1 MKFDVVVGNPP
12 YQELNVGENNQAVP
26 MYHRFYELAEKCS
39 DKYILITPARFLAN
53 QGATPKAWNKKML
66 SDKHIS
72 IKYFNSKSDEVFPN
86 TEIKGGVVVLLRDKN
101 KDFGEIDTFIEF
113 EPLRNIYNKIRQKSS
128 SYLSEIVFSPDS
140 YRFNNNLFSENPNLI
155 GRTDESHAKAVS
167 SSVFKRY
174 PEIFSKE
181 KPVSQ
186 DEHIRIYGRLDG
198 ERVYFWVKRN
208 YLSEHLNLD
217 KWKVFIAGAN
227 GSGAFG
233 ETLSLPV
240 VGEPSVGHNQTFVS
254 IGKFDSEFEANSL
267 LKYIKTKFAR
277 ALLGIMK
284 TTQNNQSKNT
294 WSKIPLQDF
303 SKKSDIDWSL
313 SISDIDLQLYKKYEL
328 NTDEVCFIEKT
339 VKTME

>member
-26 MYHRFYELAEKCS
+26 IYHRFYELAENCS

-53 QGATPKAWNKKML
+53 QGATPKIWNQKML
-66 SDKHIS
+66 SDKHLS
-72 IKYFNSKSDEVFPN
+72 IKYFNSKSEEVFPN
-86 TEIKGGVVVLLRDKN
+86 TEIKGGVVVLLRDKT
-101 KDFGEIDTFIEF
+101 KDFGEIGTFIAF
-113 EPLRNIYNKIRQKSS
+113 DQLRNIYNKIKQKSS

-140 YRFNNNLFSENPNLI
+140 YRFSNNLFSENPNLI
-155 GRTDESHAKAVS
+155 GRTDDSHAKAVS

-174 PEIFSKE
+174 PEIFYKE
-181 KPVSQ
+181 KPKSREQ
-186 DEHIRIYGRLDG
+186 YIRIYGRLDG
-198 ERVYFWVKRN
+198 ERIYFWTKRK
-208 YLSEHLNLD
+208 YISEHPNLD

-227 GSGAFG
+227 GSGTFG
-233 ETLSLPV
+233 ELLSLPI
-240 VGEPSVGHNQTFVS
+240 VGEPLVAHNQTFVS
-254 IGKFDSEFEANSL
+254 IGKFDSEFEAESL

-303 SKKSDIDWSL
+303 NNTSDIDWSL
-313 SISDIDLQLYKKYEL
+313 PISDIDSQLYKKYDF
-328 NTDEVCFIEKT
+328 TKDEIDFIEKT
-339 VKTME
+339 VKSME